1 MRFIP
6 LLALLPALAVAEE
19 QVPLADRVQGWFNK
33 AKSYLP
39 TATPVIPVAE
49 KVAEVPKKV
58 IQEKTVTPFNATNWQ
73 SLLEPAADA
82 QDWLVF
88 ITGGNKTCFGRCGKA
103 EEAFNQS
110 VLLFAADPTSPNLGY
125 LDCESNQLLCS
136 AWSAG
141 APSVW
146 YFKVPQAQVTG
157 ERPSTPLH
165 IVYVNSTTVTPE
177 SIYRI
182 HAEKTYE
189 NKPAYEGAFHPTDG
203 WLAQCGLLVPLGYV
217 IYGFGVVPSWL
228 FMIVISM
235 ASRTM
240 MITPGLETSP
250 CRNLNPGSIG
260 DPRLITLSAAAA
272 AGFFTTGKDTGH
284 GENSSKMREIILKSE
299 IFAAELSHFRPRYI
313 FAQAPPIDS
322 SSQNSTNHTPSKM
335 TEFDRVHPS
344 TTAYIVATA
353 IVSGIAGYFI
363 GQEKEGWPNGYNV
376 KPHRGSSDEEDDTEQ
391 EESDEEEGDGTEL
404 ANFENNTEEVKLV
417 LVVRTD
423 LGMTKGKIAAQCS
436 HATLACYKYLVA
448 NPSTSTILRRWERQG
463 QAKIALQIKSEEEMQ
478 LLQAQAVS
486 LGLCARVIQDAGRTQ
501 IASGSRTVLGILGPK
516 SVVDTVTGHLKL
528 L

>member
-6 LLALLPALAVAEE
+6 LLALLPALTVAEE

-146 YFKVPQAQVTG
+146 YFKVPQVQTTE

-165 IVYVNSTTVTPE
+165 IVYVNATTVTPE
-177 SIYRI
+177 SIYKI

-203 WLAQCGLLVPLGYV
+203 WLAQYGLLVPLGYV

-240 MITPGLETSP
+240 MSRRLG
-250 CRNLNPGSIG
+250 NPG
-260 DPRLITLSAAAA
+260 
-272 AGFFTTGKDTGH
+272 
-284 GENSSKMREIILKSE
+284 
-299 IFAAELSHFRPRYI
+299 
-313 FAQAPPIDS
+313 AP
-322 SSQNSTNHTPSKM
+322 
-335 TEFDRVHPS
+335 
-344 TTAYIVATA
+344 
-353 IVSGIAGYFI
+353 
-363 GQEKEGWPNGYNV
+363 
-376 KPHRGSSDEEDDTEQ
+376 
-391 EESDEEEGDGTEL
+391 
-404 ANFENNTEEVKLV
+404 
-417 LVVRTD
+417 
-423 LGMTKGKIAAQCS
+423 
-436 HATLACYKYLVA
+436 
-448 NPSTSTILRRWERQG
+448 
-463 QAKIALQIKSEEEMQ
+463 
-478 LLQAQAVS
+478 
-486 LGLCARVIQDAGRTQ
+486 AGRR
-501 IASGSRTVLGILGPK
+501 A
-516 SVVDTVTGHLKL
+516 
-528 L
+528 